1 MRFTPMTPTDKAFD
15 SVDEIVADL
24 GVSTRKASRC
34 NVVTAQGKGRRPIRL
49 WTEEND
55 DSGDEPADNHDKFVN
70 RQDDYRFSALS
81 TGSGSSNTNTSPFAS
96 DALIGSSADSAFAR
110 SRIARRFEL
119 STASGSVVGSR
130 CACCRRYDKHLRSH
144 DDCVAWHTRSHGYTP
159 ARSARLGHATQPAHT
174 YAHSYTSPA
183 VDINLISL
191 PEYPADRSIC
201 ERSPPRRPGLLFFTY
216 AAVAACSLLL
226 LTLVP
231 RTLHTFGRQDRWGPL
246 QQSLSTGAA
255 SNHVP
260 PFQGMDA
267 PQDVLNPFLEY
278 HTVSGPNLEQTLV
291 GEDSHRAALVES
303 EEAQSWKEKGPDD
316 ASTALRGCT
325 VPIPGESADGPVK
338 IARMEEISKALLL
351 LTGIEQADR
360 TISIT
365 TMQSNSSGPS
375 KTSGDGSHHFGWEEG
390 FYYGERFYMYEQSPS
405 LPLPHSPPQTYRK
418 VNETESVE
426 GSRPDP
432 SAHLPGT
439 SNSSS
444 AHKVGHSRP
453 RKINK
458 LATVHISLVEAVN
471 KTASSSSHG
480 NSTIRGDISAQK
492 GLKVLDYAVFPRG
505 GQVVPP
511 QTLRSAMDGE
521 YLTSAE
527 YETSRPVRGKFH
539 LPFKIGRSSPI

>member
-1 MRFTPMTPTDKAFD
+1 MRFTPITPTDKAFD

-34 NVVTAQGKGRRPIRL
+34 HVVTAQGKGRRTIRF

-55 DSGDEPADNHDKFVN
+55 DSGDEPADVN

-81 TGSGSSNTNTSPFAS
+81 TGSGSNTNTPPFAS

-130 CACCRRYDKHLRSH
+130 CACCRRYDMHLRSH

-159 ARSARLGHATQPAHT
+159 ARSAQLGHATQPAHT

-191 PEYPADRSIC
+191 PEYPAAPSIC
-201 ERSPPRRPGLLFFTY
+201 ERSPPRRPGLLFFTC

-255 SNHVP
+255 FNHVP
-260 PFQGMDA
+260 PFQGMGV
-267 PQDVLNPFLEY
+267 PQNALNSPLDC
-278 HTVSGPNLEQTLV
+278 HTVSGPYLERTLV
-291 GEDSHRAALVES
+291 GEDSHMAALVES

-325 VPIPGESADGPVK
+325 VPVPGESADGPVD
-338 IARMEEISKALLL
+338 IARTEEISKALLL
-351 LTGIEQADR
+351 LAGIEQADR

-365 TMQSNSSGPS
+365 TVQSNSSGPS
-375 KTSGDGSHHFGWEEG
+375 KISGDGSHHFGWEEG
-390 FYYGERFYMYEQSPS
+390 FYCRVHFYMYEQPPL
-405 LPLPHSPPQTYRK
+405 LPLPHSPPQTYRQ

-432 SAHLPGT
+432 SAHLSGT

-458 LATVHISLVEAVN
+458 LATVHIFLVEAVN
-471 KTASSSSHG
+471 STNG

-492 GLKVLDYAVFPRG
+492 ELEVQDYAVFPRG

-539 LPFKIGRSSPI
+539 LPFKIGRSFPV